1 MTTLTTIN
9 KLATMTTIT
18 KMATMTTMTTMTT
31 MSTKATMTTKTAT
44 QIQIQIESDP
54 PMKSQLVLSMR
65 NIFSLQPMMGNPCYC
80 ILAVMD
86 FKELTCYD

>member
-1 MTTLTTIN
+1 MTTMTTIN
-9 KLATMTTIT
+9 QMATMTTIT

-31 MSTKATMTTKTAT
+31 MATKTAI

-80 ILAVMD
+80 KLAVVD
-86 FKELTCYD
+86 FKELTYHD